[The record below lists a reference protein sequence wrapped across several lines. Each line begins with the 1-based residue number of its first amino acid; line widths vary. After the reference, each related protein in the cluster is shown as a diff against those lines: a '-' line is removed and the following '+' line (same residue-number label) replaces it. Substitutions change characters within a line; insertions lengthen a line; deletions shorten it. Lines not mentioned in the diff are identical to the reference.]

1 MLSKKRSRS
10 IVVECEEY
18 RWSIA
23 DAGVYGTLAIQH
35 AEANGQR
42 LEVIVQLIDEG
53 PTGSGADAQPGLI
66 RSVTPVLVERIIR
79 DGLTLGWLPKRRF
92 PPLEATL
99 NALDKL
105 EVRRGLQKDCH

>member
-10 IVVECEEY
+10 IVVGCEEY
-18 RWSIA
+18 RWSVA
-23 DAGVYGTLAIQH
+23 EDGVYGTLAIQH
-35 AEANGQR
+35 AEAHGQR

-53 PTGSGADAQPGLI
+53 RAESGADAQPGLI

-79 DGLTLGWLPKRRF
+79 DGLTIGWLPKRKT

-99 NALDKL
+99 NAVGKL
-105 EVRRGLQKDCH
+105 EVRRGRQKDC